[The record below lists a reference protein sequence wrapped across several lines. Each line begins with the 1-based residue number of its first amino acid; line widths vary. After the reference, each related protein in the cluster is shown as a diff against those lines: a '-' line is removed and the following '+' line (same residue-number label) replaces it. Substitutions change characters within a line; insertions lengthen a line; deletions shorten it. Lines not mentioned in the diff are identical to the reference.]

1 MLTNQSEG
9 ARNWTNQSLPPEC
22 ACAWY
27 SPEDIKGTGPS
38 FLPLPSVTRTR
49 NDVYLRRN
57 LVELI

>member
-9 ARNWTNQSLPPEC
+9 ARNSTNQSLPPEC

-38 FLPLPSVTRTR
+38 FLPFPSVTQYQHH
-49 NDVYLRRN
+49 VYLCMN